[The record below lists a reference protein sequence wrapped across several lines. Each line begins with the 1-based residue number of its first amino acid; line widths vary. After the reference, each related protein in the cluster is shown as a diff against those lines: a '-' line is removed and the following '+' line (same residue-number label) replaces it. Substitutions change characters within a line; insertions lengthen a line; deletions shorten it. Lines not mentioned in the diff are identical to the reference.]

1 LATGDV
7 PAVLLVVACAWASAA
22 RGGAD
27 ASSLLIIGAML
38 VAALVS
44 GRRPSGSRG
53 APVVTMLGLA
63 VAANLVWLVIDGPI
77 RVGWTAS
84 AVLLPT
90 VLALTWVAALTAAR
104 LDRDQRATVV
114 RGLIALG
121 VLHSTLAV
129 GAALVRLI
137 AATDLQGWPRVES
150 TLGNANALG
159 VLVAASTAL
168 TLGELRRSRQTPLV
182 FAAALQCI
190 AVLLTASRLAIV
202 LELVYLGWYAG
213 RTARRSARVVVSFW
227 AVAALLVGIARF
239 AHSWPDERVALWAAA
254 IDRISQHPLVGSG
267 STPRVYD
274 LELAGA
280 RPTTH
285 AHNELLQWTV
295 EYGVVGLLL
304 AAVALLAVVRRA
316 LRTGRGTADGWVLA
330 AALGLLAGG
339 LTDVLLRV
347 PAVALPAAI
356 LTAMAVCAVGAPGRP
371 EPGSDA

>member
-1 LATGDV
+1 MATGDV

-182 FAAALQCI
+182 FAATLQCI

-371 EPGSDA
+371 EPGSAA

>member
-182 FAAALQCI
+182 FAATLQCI

-371 EPGSDA
+371 EPGSAA

>member
-1 LATGDV
+1 
-7 PAVLLVVACAWASAA
+7 
-22 RGGAD
+22 
-27 ASSLLIIGAML
+27 
-38 VAALVS
+38 
-44 GRRPSGSRG
+44 
-53 APVVTMLGLA
+53 MLGLA

>member
-182 FAAALQCI
+182 FAATLQCI